1 MLISYDEVIYLLKQ
15 HNINIQGAFH
25 VGAHE
30 CEELLFYKQ
39 LGLKSE
45 QLIWID
51 AMQHKVDQAKARGI
65 PNVYQGVM
73 SDNDNDVV
81 DFNISNNGQSS
92 SMLEFG
98 THSKH
103 HPHVHYID
111 KHQLLTQRI
120 DTFFIN
126 NKLDASKYDFW
137 NLDIQGAELMALKGG
152 VDSLKHAKAIYLEVN
167 TEKVY
172 KDCAL
177 IGDIDMFLEA
187 HGFTRI
193 RTEMTEYNWGDALY
207 VKVEA

>member
-1 MLISYDEVIYLLKQ
+1 MLISHDEVVYLLKERSI
-15 HNINIQGAFH
+15 HIHGALH
-25 VGAHE
+25 IGAHE
-30 CEELLFYKQ
+30 CEELGFYAK

-45 QLIWID
+45 DLIWID

-73 SDNDNDVV
+73 SENDDEVV

-98 THSKH
+98 THSTH

-111 KHQLLTQRI
+111 KHQLLTQRV
-120 DTFFIN
+120 DTFFMKN
-126 NKLDASKYDFW
+126 ALDARRYDFW
-137 NLDIQGAELMALKGG
+137 NLDIQGAELLALKGG
-152 VDSLKHAKAIYLEVN
+152 MESLKHVKAIYLEVN

-177 IGDIDMFLEA
+177 IGDIDMFLGA
-187 HGFTRI
+187 FGFIRI
-193 RTEMTEYNWGDALY
+193 RTEITEFNWGDALY
-207 VKVEA
+207 VKEDC

>member
-1 MLISYDEVIYLLKQ
+1 MLISYDEVVYLLKQ
-15 HNINIQGAFH
+15 HNIHIQGAFH
-25 VGAHE
+25 IGAHE

-98 THSKH
+98 THREH
-103 HPHVHYID
+103 HPHVHYIE
-111 KHQLLTQRI
+111 KKKLSTQRI
-120 DTFFIN
+120 DTFFTN

-152 VDSLKHAKAIYLEVN
+152 VESLKHAKAIYLEVN
-167 TEKVY
+167 TEQVY
-172 KDCAL
+172 KGCAQ
-177 IGDIDMFLEA
+177 IGDIDQFLEA
-187 HGFTRI
+187 FGFTRI
-193 RTEMTEYNWGDALY
+193 RTEITEHNWGDALY
-207 VKVEA
+207 IKVEA